1 MPARAQEEQKVGQ
14 VFNLQLRET
23 KPNDSSTSSEND
35 VSDEFED
42 VSPTTKYKQMLEL
55 SYQCL
60 EMLDLMQGQQSQKQ
74 HGISCQVNANLQ

>member
-14 VFNLQLRET
+14 VFNLQLREI

-42 VSPTTKYKQMLEL
+42 VSPTTKYKKMLEL